1 MLLNIYLSLLCIGQ
15 EKPYI
20 SLIQW
25 PESGGQSLLIIT
37 MGHPCWLTLTLVC
50 ANLSTLSGWDC
61 ASSLDSPGII
71 SNYIFPASVM
81 TGCRGVWNMRAGEKL
96 NFLEVGPYR
105 LSIFSKCRV
114 SLPAYGHIKKQL
126 GEAKVYLGSQFKYTA
141 CHGGQS
147 WWSSVGLLITCTCSQ
162 NVHSWVLLPSSLSPF
177 YSAQD
182 QTNGM

>member
-1 MLLNIYLSLLCIGQ
+1 MLLNVYLSLLCIGQ

-25 PESGGQSLLIIT
+25 PESGSQSLLIIA

-50 ANLSTLSGWDC
+50 ATPSPSSGWDC

-71 SNYIFPASVM
+71 SDYIFPASVM
-81 TGCRGVWNMRAGEKL
+81 TGFRGAGEKL
-96 NFLEVGPYR
+96 NSLEVGPYR

-114 SLPAYGHIKKQL
+114 SLPAYGRIKKQL
-126 GEAKVYLGSQFKYTA
+126 REAKVYLGSQFKYTA

-147 WWSSVGLLITCTCSQ
+147 WWSSVGQLITCACSQ
-162 NVHSWVLLPSSLSPF
+162 NVHSGVLLPSSLSPF

-182 QTNGM
+182 QSHGM